1 MRKQTKFQNL
11 RFSLYCGHLLDFEVT
26 TQIKFLISEYVRKK
40 GNNSAPVGLPEKFN
54 SLNERL
60 FQDEAFEVINFSVA
74 PFLESLWLDR
84 CLRN

>member
-1 MRKQTKFQNL
+1 MIRKQAKLQNW

-26 TQIKFLISEYVRKK
+26 TQIKFLISKYIRKN

-60 FQDEAFEVINFSVA
+60 FQDKAFEVLHFVL
-74 PFLESLWLDR
+74 PQFLDDEN
-84 CLRN
+84 CV